1 MNQVPSILLGDYY
14 GEKDL
19 VAFNV
24 QLAFSNARFDLVS
37 QEFRVIRRVRVWA
50 RHHRVGNEDAHSD
63 R

>member
-1 MNQVPSILLGDYY
+1 MNQVPSILLGDSD
-14 GEKDL
+14 GEEDL

-24 QLAFSNARFDLVS
+24 QLAFSNPRSDLVS
-37 QEFRVIRRVRVWA
+37 QELRVNRRVRVWA